1 MVADIR
7 YWDVFPKSICGFRTP
22 NGGQD
27 MTVQLVLCG
36 DPPGVIFESDDTS
49 IATLTGAG
57 VVTLGMKVGCT
68 TIRVFEPARPEN
80 TRKVDVQIIPC
91 PGTDIHTVGLANAPG
106 EDTGRYA
113 LEGHVHEN
121 NLKPGSAIQPVGL
134 ANSPG
139 TQDALFTRVDH
150 IHKGL
155 TQFGTNIQ
163 SVGAANSPGTLDQ
176 AARADHIHKAPQ
188 PGSNIQSTA
197 LANSPG
203 ASDDRF
209 AREDHVHKGTQAGT
223 NIQTV
228 GASNAAGTS
237 EKFAREDHVHKTVWL
252 EYHGT

>member
-7 YWDVFPKSICGFRTP
+7 YWDVFPKSTRGFRTP
-22 NGGQD
+22 NDGQN

-36 DPPGVIFESDDTS
+36 EPQGVVFESEDPS
-49 IATLTGAG
+49 VAAVTGAG
-57 VVTLGMKVGCT
+57 VVTLGMKVGFA
-68 TIRVFEPARPEN
+68 TIRVYEPPHPEN
-80 TRKVDVQIIPC
+80 TRKVGVEVIPC

-139 TQDALFTRVDH
+139 TDDTHFARVDH

-155 TQFGTNIQ
+155 TQFGTDIRP
-163 SVGAANSPGTLDQ
+163 VGAANSPGALGQ
-176 AARADHIHKAPQ
+176 AARADHVHKAPQ
-188 PGSNIQSTA
+188 PGSNIQPTA
-197 LANSPG
+197 LNNAPG
-203 ASDDRF
+203 TSDDRF
-209 AREDHVHKGTQAGT
+209 AREDHVHKGTQPGT
-223 NIQTV
+223 NIQTA

-237 EKFAREDHVHKTVWL
+237 DKFAREDHVHKTVWL

>member
-7 YWDVFPKSICGFRTP
+7 YWDIFPKGIRGFRTP

-27 MTVQLVLCG
+27 MTVPLVLCG
-36 DPPGVIFESDDTS
+36 DPQGVVFESEDPS
-49 IATLTGAG
+49 IAAVTGAG

-68 TIRVFEPARPEN
+68 IIRVYEPPHPEN
-80 TRKVDVQIIPC
+80 TRKVEVEVIPC
-91 PGTDIHTVGLANAPG
+91 PGTDILTIGLANTPG
-106 EDTGRYA
+106 DDTGRYA
-113 LEGHVHEN
+113 LEGHVHKN
-121 NLKPGSAIQPVGL
+121 NLTPGSAIQPVGTD
-134 ANSPG
+134 NSPG
-139 TQDALFTRVDH
+139 TDDSHFARVDH
-150 IHKGL
+150 VHKGL

-176 AARADHIHKAPQ
+176 AARVDHIHKAPQ
-188 PGSNIQSTA
+188 PGSNIQPTA

-203 ASDDRF
+203 TSDDRF

-228 GASNAAGTS
+228 GASNVAGTS